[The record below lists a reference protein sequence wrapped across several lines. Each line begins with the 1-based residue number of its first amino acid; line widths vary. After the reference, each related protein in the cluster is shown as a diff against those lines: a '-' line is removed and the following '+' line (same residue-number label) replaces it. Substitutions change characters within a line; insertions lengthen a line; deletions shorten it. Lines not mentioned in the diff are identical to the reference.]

1 MAMVHVSINLIYD
14 VKDGVD
20 TDAAVAA
27 VTTNL
32 QQLMYFAGI
41 ENGKQGND
49 GAPLFYPPTLREL
62 VDLTLVKHL
71 MVISD
76 GD

>member
-1 MAMVHVSINLIYD
+1 MTMVHVSINLIYD
-14 VKDGVD
+14 VKEGVD
-20 TDAAVAA
+20 MDPAVAA

-32 QQLMYFAGI
+32 QQLMDFAGI
-41 ENGKQGND
+41 VNGKQGDD
-49 GAPLFYPPTLREL
+49 GAPLFYPPPLREL